1 MDIKKSVITFI
12 SNYFIAPRRRDK
24 PLNRLEDKSG
34 VILTW
39 GELQSYTNMCQYI
52 NWLTSMI
59 RYSRKI
65 DIDLTKLI
73 KLIKSGYAN
82 GLNWY
87 NEQEFIDIYLDSIKR
102 DEDEGEDIGETT
114 LSRNSLEKD
123 KKYDK

>member
-1 MDIKKSVITFI
+1 
-12 SNYFIAPRRRDK
+12 
-24 PLNRLEDKSG
+24 
-34 VILTW
+34 
-39 GELQSYTNMCQYI
+39 
-52 NWLTSMI
+52 MI

-87 NEQEFIDIYLDSIKR
+87 NEREFIDIYLDSIKR